1 MVSRPR
7 DVGMMPLTGHPHSL
21 LQERSAKSRA
31 DFQALTICR
40 MVTPTASRRV
50 APDQNIGTMRSSKSR
65 SRNKS
70 RNPRSLGN
78 VINRVFDSSGPEG
91 KVRGT
96 PQQIIEKYLAL
107 ARDAQLSNDRVAEQS
122 FLQHA
127 EHYTRLLGEAQREQ
141 AERQAQF
148 GGPQGGQG
156 GDVRDDRGEGRGEAR
171 GDGRSDNR
179 SDSRRDDRRDDRGD
193 RQERRDDRGENRHD
207 RRDDRPRDDRPAAQN
222 HEQATQVNGAEPSEL
237 EDLSRFVRPVAQGLP
252 EARPQAGETDRI
264 TTPETE
270 AQEDAAPE
278 AAAPEAAET
287 AAPAEK
293 PAAAPPRPRKPRA
306 ASTSAAA
313 PKRAAPRRRRSDADG
328 EGEAEA
334 VAKPAPGAKAED

>member
-1 MVSRPR
+1 
-7 DVGMMPLTGHPHSL
+7 
-21 LQERSAKSRA
+21 
-31 DFQALTICR
+31 

-78 VINRVFDSSGPEG
+78 IINRVFDSSGPEG

-156 GDVRDDRGEGRGEAR
+156 GDTREDR
-171 GDGRSDNR
+171 GDGRGESR
-179 SDSRRDDRRDDRGD
+179 SEGRNDGRRDDRGD
-193 RQERRDDRGENRHD
+193 RQERRDDRGEGRSESRGE
-207 RRDDRPRDDRPAAQN
+207 RRDERPRGGADDAAQPG
-222 HEQATQVNGAEPSEL
+222 HGQVNGAEPSEL
-237 EDLSRFVRPVAQGLP
+237 EELPRFVRPAAPASTALP
-252 EARPQAGETDRI
+252 EARPPAGESDRI
-264 TTPETE
+264 ATPETE
-270 AQEDAAPE
+270 AQAEDAAPQ
-278 AAAPEAAET
+278 AAAPDSAE

-293 PAAAPPRPRKPRA
+293 PAAPPRPRKPRA
-306 ASTSAAA
+306 SSTAATA
-313 PKRAAPRRRRSDADG
+313 PKRAAPRRRRSAD
-328 EGEAEA
+328 EAEGSDEA
-334 VAKPAPGAKAED
+334 VGQTTPAVKAED